1 MAPCSAWTTS
11 RRLPNFHPATSCSPR
26 SPDSCRPRLQ
36 NSSAFLDAVPREFS
50 YALQALIDKGG
61 AGEAMLRSAEASDDS
76 SDDDAAEEAAEEPA
90 EATAEATEDNVADA
104 GDTEDSAGEADG
116 DNTEEE

>member
-1 MAPCSAWTTS
+1 MESGAIVQGGLVGRVRYSWVGAASEVGSDGDDAVTGDEQVG
-11 RRLPNFHPATSCSPR
+11 R
-26 SPDSCRPRLQ
+26 
-36 NSSAFLDAVPREFS
+36 LDAAFV
-50 YALQALIDKGG
+50 DKGG
-61 AGEAMLRSAEASDDS
+61 AGEAGAAAPAEASDDS